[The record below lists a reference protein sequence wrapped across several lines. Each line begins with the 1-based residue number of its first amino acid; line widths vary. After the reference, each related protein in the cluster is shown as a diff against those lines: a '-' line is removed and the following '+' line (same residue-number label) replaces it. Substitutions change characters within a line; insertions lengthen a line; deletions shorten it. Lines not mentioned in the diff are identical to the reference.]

1 MRGRVAVAGIVAL
14 GLAAGA
20 RAEEPP
26 PAITVS
32 GTGTVSAAP
41 DTGHVTAGV
50 VSEAATASEAARA
63 NATAMATVLA
73 AIEAA
78 GVEKKDVRT
87 QGFSVTPVYEHY
99 EMVQGRAR
107 APKIVGYRVANQVVV
122 KIRAIDKVGDVLD
135 RVVSAGANEIQG
147 ISFSIAEPA
156 PLFDEARKRAVADAR
171 RRAEV
176 YATAAG
182 VSLGRLL
189 RLDESAGFVPMPEPR
204 MARMEAA
211 ADATTPIAAGEL
223 DLTVSITASY
233 AIAP

>member
-1 MRGRVAVAGIVAL
+1 MMRRIAVAWIVAL
-14 GLAAGA
+14 GLAAGV

-41 DTGHVTAGV
+41 DTGQVTAGV
-50 VSEAATASEAARA
+50 VSEAATAAEAARA
-63 NATAMATVLA
+63 NATAMAAVLA
-73 AIEAA
+73 AIEAG
-78 GVEKKDVRT
+78 GVAKKDVRT
-87 QGFSVTPVYEHY
+87 QGFSVSPVYEHY
-99 EMVQGRAR
+99 EMTQGRAR
-107 APKIVGYRVANQVVV
+107 APKIVGYRVGNQVLVTV
-122 KIRAIDKVGDVLD
+122 RAIDKVGDVLD
-135 RVVSAGANEIQG
+135 RVVAAGANEIQG

-156 PLFDEARKRAVADAR
+156 PLLDEARKRAVADAR
-171 RRAEV
+171 RRAEI

-189 RLDESAGFVPMPEPR
+189 RLDEASGVVPFPEPR

-211 ADATTPIAAGEL
+211 DAASTPIATGEL